1 VKPLVLPQISI
12 NGTAKKQ
19 LIEQQCDVMH
29 AASALLK
36 ALQEATPHGR
46 DYQHRPAELQ
56 PALEAWSQRW
66 VMIDDLR
73 KEIEGFAISIQ
84 ES

>member
-1 VKPLVLPQISI
+1 MTPLVLPQISI

-19 LIEQQCDVMH
+19 LIEQQCNVMH

-36 ALQEATPHGR
+36 ALQEASPHGR
-46 DYQHRPAELQ
+46 DYQHRPAEYQ

-73 KEIEGFAISIQ
+73 KEIEAHVMAID